1 MRRRSRGTTGV
12 RRSNRISTF
21 EGVPSR
27 YSSRA
32 SSPEEP
38 RPGGETSR
46 PGDREDRSVQQ
57 PEIEDVGDASGR
69 VNLQLPDHLPVRLN
83 LDSITAEESVFREIV
98 TDLPVSNTGN
108 QQSLSNLPVHPGSVA
123 NIMARQGTRLKYNK
137 FRCDGSQDAD
147 EWIKEFE
154 VTIDANLEEPA
165 TRLRIF
171 PGLLR
176 GEALLWFDDVEP
188 DVRNDWPALSALFK
202 RTFQDLGGDNG
213 ITGRLN
219 KLVQKEGESIRSY
232 GHRMRTLMSKLS
244 YNAPDTMQVEWYVSG
259 IDEDTARYVR
269 RAEPET
275 LREAMA
281 LAIACEESERAVKNS
296 NRNKHRH
303 DPKNRKTSRRNH
315 GRTSESES
323 NSGSESAQSSDDSPP
338 PRRASSSRSHRRDG
352 DGPRV
357 KVKVEA
363 PDAGKQIMKD
373 LTKAMTEL
381 TVQLAAPQKT
391 RRVIPTNRKN
401 VWCSSCGENGHNS
414 GECTRPRPVHFV
426 DADGTR
432 YYQAE
437 CEEEEPEE
445 MEVYNVV
452 PSYGRGKGPYPFY
465 QTGQPATGNFQG
477 NSSQS
482 RSTPP
487 VHRQPGTFVK
497 TYGICFLC
505 GEPGH
510 FARECPARAQFSVGY
525 NQGAPLELP
534 CQNCGENGHTAGQ
547 CQEPLKP
554 KVIYKKVDN
563 PPREQTALNYG
574 HGGGVERPAK

>member
-1 MRRRSRGTTGV
+1 M
-12 RRSNRISTF
+12 
-21 EGVPSR
+21 
-27 YSSRA
+27 
-32 SSPEEP
+32 
-38 RPGGETSR
+38 
-46 PGDREDRSVQQ
+46 QQ
-57 PEIEDVGDASGR
+57 PEVEDASNTSGR
-69 VNLQLPDHLPVRLN
+69 VTFQLPTHPPVRLN
-83 LDSITAEESVFREIV
+83 LETIIVEENISKELVS
-98 TDLPVSNTGN
+98 DLPVVDTGN
-108 QQSLSNLPVHPGSVA
+108 QRRFPNLPVYPGSLA
-123 NIMARQGTRLKYNK
+123 NIMARQGARLKYNK
-137 FRCDGSQDAD
+137 FKCDGSQDAD

-154 VTIDANLEEPA
+154 VTLDANMEDPA

-171 PGLLR
+171 PGLLK

-188 DVRNDWPALSALFK
+188 GVRNDWPALSALFK

-244 YNAPDTMQVEWYVSG
+244 YNAPETMQVEWYVSG

-296 NRNKHRH
+296 NRDKHRR
-303 DPKNRKTSRRNH
+303 DPKPRRTNQKNRNKA
-315 GRTSESES
+315 SESES
-323 NSGSESAQSSDDSPP
+323 NSGTESSQSSDASPP
-338 PRRASSSRSHRRDG
+338 PRKTSSSRSHRKDG
-352 DGPRV
+352 SGSRV
-357 KVKVEA
+357 KVKLEA
-363 PDAGKQIMKD
+363 PDTGKQIMKD
-373 LTKAMTEL
+373 LTKAMAEL

-391 RRVIPTNRKN
+391 RRVIPTHRKN
-401 VWCSSCGENGHNS
+401 VWCSNCGENGHNN
-414 GECTRPRPVHFV
+414 GECTRPRPVHLV
-426 DADGTR
+426 DIDGTR

-445 MEVYNVV
+445 TEVYNVV
-452 PSYGRGKGPYPFY
+452 PSYGRGRGSYPFH
-465 QTGQPATGNFQG
+465 QPGQPTTGNFQG
-477 NSSQS
+477 NTSQS
-482 RSTPP
+482 RSALPI
-487 VHRQPGTFVK
+487 HRQPVPFVK
-497 TYGICFLC
+497 QYGVCFLC

-510 FARECPARAQFSVGY
+510 FARECPARAQFGGGF

-534 CQNCGENGHTAGQ
+534 CQNCGENGHVAGQ
-547 CQEPLKP
+547 CQEPPKP

-574 HGGGVERPAK
+574 HIGGVERPAK